1 MVLRVL
7 IVFLLAACS
16 PSKRNIRIYSDATGS
31 WQTVSRDTEVF
42 RDGEDHISAR
52 TIVLQKTR
60 RSGIICLFPCC
71 VAAQTAH
78 TCAE

>member
-16 PSKRNIRIYSDATGS
+16 QSKRNIRVYSDATGS

-42 RDGEDHISAR
+42 H
-52 TIVLQKTR
+52 
-60 RSGIICLFPCC
+60 P
-71 VAAQTAH
+71 
-78 TCAE
+78 